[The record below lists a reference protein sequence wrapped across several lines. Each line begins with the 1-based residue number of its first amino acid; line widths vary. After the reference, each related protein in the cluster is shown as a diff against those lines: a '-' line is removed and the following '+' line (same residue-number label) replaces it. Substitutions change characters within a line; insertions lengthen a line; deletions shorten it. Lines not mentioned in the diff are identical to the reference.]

1 MKTLLIT
8 ISLFIAISSCAKKE
22 KEDSTD
28 TTSNSLFVA
37 VGTNGTILTS
47 SDTITWNSRTT
58 GTTNKLRAG
67 MRYSR
72 KYHDDNISIMNQ
84 WQQYNFISAYISI
97 QMLKTFEPDYAWN
110 KFGEAYKKLVKEHD
124 GWSET
129 DCVGFVHGDERF
141 SELNRG
147 TDINRLCIVDKL
159 GDI

>member
-67 MRYSR
+67 
-72 KYHDDNISIMNQ
+72 I
-84 WQQYNFISAYISI
+84 
-97 QMLKTFEPDYAWN
+97 FENN
-110 KFGEAYKKLVKEHD
+110 K
-124 GWSET
+124 
-129 DCVGFVHGDERF
+129 
-141 SELNRG
+141 
-147 TDINRLCIVDKL
+147 
-159 GDI
+159 